1 MMPEGTTF
9 SSTLHLFD
17 EISEIKK
24 QLMQLEEN
32 EQELKSS
39 LLEAKKQLSYY
50 RHLVSSMKK
59 AMSPPGLKR
68 ILRSL

>member
-1 MMPEGTTF
+1 MMPGEPIFFNT
-9 SSTLHLFD
+9 SHLAD

-24 QLMQLEEN
+24 QLLLLEEN

-39 LLEAKKQLSYY
+39 LLDARKQLSYY
-50 RHLVSSMKK
+50 RRLASSMKR
-59 AMSPPGLKR
+59 AMSPLGLKR